1 MRPVRTPGNPTPG
14 GGVFTPRNLIATVT
28 TTTLLGASALI
39 GLGPAGTAVP
49 TAHALPLPLD
59 PDDPVVADQWS
70 NPFARADDQIHDVEL
85 EITDINL
92 TGALATGDELVM
104 EVQIHNNTSDEL
116 DQVTLLAQR
125 GNAATDNATARMA
138 LASDGSSAYPYYATQ
153 MVLDGQIAPGE
164 SATTT
169 MRVPTEADEAVTL
182 AITEP
187 GAYPVRIALSGQ
199 LDGTASHL
207 DSQRF
212 LLPVVEAAGS
222 EPAAE
227 SVGDSAGDAT
237 PGSVPGQEPP
247 APTPTTMLY
256 PFTAETHVLG
266 GETGEAPETP
276 PLLLESDEL
285 AGELA
290 PGGRLTELVDAFLSA
305 PAVVQE
311 ASCLALDPALVSV
324 VHRMTGGYTITDQ
337 RVSSVRQNQRLRDL
351 WTSTNEPAVG
361 TPGAGAADAA
371 VFLDKLRQAVAT
383 NCTVAMPW
391 SNTDLNAV
399 NSTGNQWLMREAVQR
414 GGAVIEDILGV
425 TPVGNV
431 VIPGTGYVTPATAS
445 NLGLADTLS
454 RDMSLEQVWEVESVT
469 PLPAAEPSG
478 QASLDNPELPA
489 TDTTAPPPEIP
500 VSVLVADNTV
510 WRTPS
515 ADRFHQLAP
524 GVTAVSYQGSLAAT
538 LATLGPTPETVG
550 FSNPDA
556 RFDFTLDSATARTLT
571 GQSALRLTVG
581 NSDGENPV
589 LVMPSSL
596 LEGGDA
602 KMLLDTTADLMDS
615 GAARPMTL
623 PDYLTADADQ
633 QADLAESVTIN
644 GLPDETSFGV
654 PFADP
659 SQIADTE
666 ILRATQQAAYIDDLT
681 GLMFNDQGIAL
692 TRYGFTAPLRQD
704 LLRAMT
710 VTHRRSYTDHTDA
723 TAAAERLLN
732 QNRDMLQQLRSSVA
746 LLPPGNVYTRTSAS
760 SPLIIVAQ
768 NGLPLPAAAQ
778 ILYASSDNARV
789 HTPGVV
795 RIPASG
801 SITLQMTADLPDD
814 NQRTDLTVWLA
825 SPDGATISDPVEIS
839 VLPRP
844 SVLGTVGIVA
854 LGILVLGALL
864 VFRILRLKKRKRG
877 ASHGGPPGTTGSPGS
892 PGAGNRTGSR
902 PTPRGVVRPT
912 KPGSVGEGPPQATR
926 YVPRGRGCADDG
938 SGSPKPPGAH

>member
-1 MRPVRTPGNPTPG
+1 MTGKEMGLSMRPVRTPGNPTSG
-14 GGVFTPRNLIATVT
+14 GRSSAPRNLIATVT
-28 TTTLLGASALI
+28 ATTLLGASAFI
-39 GLGPAGTAVP
+39 GLGPAGTVLPA
-49 TAHALPLPLD
+49 AHALPLPLE
-59 PDDPVVADQWS
+59 PDDPVVADQWI

-85 EITDINL
+85 EITDIPL
-92 TGALATGDELVM
+92 TGALTAGDDLVLELK
-104 EVQIHNNTSDEL
+104 ISNNTSDEL

-138 LASDGSSAYPYYATQ
+138 LASDGSGSYPYYGTQ
-153 MVLDGQIAPGE
+153 LVLDEQIAPGE

-169 MRVPTEADEAVTL
+169 MRVPTDVAESVTL
-182 AITEP
+182 AITGP

-212 LLPVVEAAGS
+212 LLPVVTPAP
-222 EPAAE
+222 EPAPVTGE
-227 SVGDSAGDAT
+227 E
-237 PGSVPGQEPP
+237 EPP
-247 APTPTTMLY
+247 APTPTTVVY

-305 PAVVQE
+305 PTPVQE
-311 ASCLALDPALVSV
+311 ASCLALDPALISV
-324 VHRMTGGYTITDQ
+324 VHRMTGGYTVTDQ
-337 RVSSVRQNQRLRDL
+337 RVSAVRQNQRLRDL
-351 WTSTNEPAVG
+351 WTATNEPATG
-361 TPGAGAADAA
+361 TPGTGAADAT

-399 NSTGNQWLMREAVQR
+399 NSTGNQWLLREAVQR

-431 VIPGTGYVTPATAS
+431 VIPGTGYVTPATAG

-454 RDMSLEQVWEVESVT
+454 REMSLEQMWEVESVT
-469 PLPAAEPSG
+469 PIPATGPSG

-538 LATLGPTPETVG
+538 LATLGSSPETAG

-556 RFDFTLDSATARTLT
+556 RFDVTLDSATARTLS

-581 NSDGENPV
+581 NNEDESPV
-589 LVMPSSL
+589 LVMPPAV

-602 KMLLDTTADLMDS
+602 KMLLDTTADLIDS
-615 GAARPMTL
+615 GVARPMTL
-623 PDYLTADADQ
+623 PDYLTADAGQ
-633 QADLAESVTIN
+633 QAELAESVTSN
-644 GLPDETSFGV
+644 GMPDETSFGA

-659 SQIADTE
+659 SQVADTE
-666 ILRATQQAAYIDDLT
+666 ILRATQQATYIDDLT

-710 VTHRRSYTDHTDA
+710 VTHRRSYTDHTEA
-723 TAAAERLLN
+723 TAAAEALLN

-778 ILYASSDNARV
+778 ILYTSPDNARV

-844 SVLGTVGIVA
+844 SVLSTVGIVA

-864 VFRILRLKKRKRG
+864 VFRVLRMRKRKGR
-877 ASHGGPPGTTGSPGS
+877 ASHGGPPGPPASPGD
-892 PGAGNRTGSR
+892 GHRTGER
-902 PTPRGVVRPT
+902 PAPHGVVRPT
-912 KPGSVGEGPPQATR
+912 KPGSVGEGRRQATR

>member
-1 MRPVRTPGNPTPG
+1 MTGKEADLSMRPVRAPGNPTSG
-14 GGVFTPRNLIATVT
+14 GRSSAPRNLIATVT
-28 TTTLLGASALI
+28 ATTLLGASAFI
-39 GLGPAGTAVP
+39 GLGAAGPTLPA
-49 TAHALPLPLD
+49 AHALPLPLD
-59 PDDPVVADQWS
+59 PDDPVVADQWI
-70 NPFARADDQIHDVEL
+70 NPFARADDQVHDVEL
-85 EITDINL
+85 EITDVHL
-92 TGALATGDELVM
+92 TGALTAGDELVL
-104 EVQIHNNTSDEL
+104 ELKISNNTSADL

-138 LASDGSSAYPYYATQ
+138 LASDGSGSYPYYGTQ
-153 MVLDGQIAPGE
+153 LVLDEQIAPGG

-169 MRVPTEADEAVTL
+169 MRVPTDADESVTL

-212 LLPVVEAAGS
+212 LLPVVTEA
-222 EPAAE
+222 PAPVTGE
-227 SVGDSAGDAT
+227 E
-237 PGSVPGQEPP
+237 EPP
-247 APTPTTMLY
+247 APTPTTVLY

-305 PAVVQE
+305 PTPVQE
-311 ASCLALDPALVSV
+311 ASCLALDPALISV
-324 VHRMTGGYTITDQ
+324 VHRMTGGYTVTDR
-337 RVSSVRQNQRLRDL
+337 RVSTVRQNQRLRDL
-351 WTSTNEPAVG
+351 WTSTNEPVTG
-361 TPGAGAADAA
+361 TPGTGAADAA

-383 NCTVAMPW
+383 NCTVALPW

-414 GGAVIEDILGV
+414 GGAVLEEILGV
-425 TPVGNV
+425 TPVVNV
-431 VIPGTGYVTPATAS
+431 VIPGTGYVTPATAG

-454 RDMSLEQVWEVESVT
+454 REMSLEQVWEVESVT
-469 PLPAAEPSG
+469 PIPATGPSG

-538 LATLGPTPETVG
+538 LATLGSSPETVG

-556 RFDFTLDSATARTLT
+556 RFDVTLDSTTARTLT
-571 GQSALRLTVG
+571 GQGALRLTVG
-581 NSDGENPV
+581 NSDGDSPV
-589 LVMPSSL
+589 LVMPSAV
-596 LEGGDA
+596 LEGADA
-602 KMLLDTTADLMDS
+602 EMLLDTTADLIDS
-615 GAARPMTL
+615 GAARPLTL
-623 PDYLTADADQ
+623 PDYLTADAGQ
-633 QADLAESVTIN
+633 QAKLAESVTIN
-644 GLPDETSFGV
+644 GMPDETSFGV
-654 PFADP
+654 PFDDP

-666 ILRATQQAAYIDDLT
+666 ILRATQQATYIDDLT

-692 TRYGFTAPLRQD
+692 TRYGFTAPLRHD

-723 TAAAERLLN
+723 TAATEDLLN

-795 RIPASG
+795 RIPALG

-864 VFRILRLKKRKRG
+864 VFRVLRVRKQKGRT
-877 ASHGGPPGTTGSPGS
+877 SHGGPPASPD
-892 PGAGNRTGSR
+892 AGHRAGSR
-902 PTPRGVVRPT
+902 SAPHGVVRPT
-912 KPGSVGEGPPQATR
+912 KPGSVGEGRRQATR